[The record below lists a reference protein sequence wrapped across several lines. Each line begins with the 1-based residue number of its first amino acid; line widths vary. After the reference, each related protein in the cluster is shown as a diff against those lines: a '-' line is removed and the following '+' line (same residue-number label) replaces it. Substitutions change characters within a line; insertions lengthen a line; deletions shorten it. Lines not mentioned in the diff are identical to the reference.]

1 MIEVRP
7 FRPFHVDLLRAQG
20 VQHAQLAEVSLVP
33 ATYASIGP
41 PSGPAVTAFAGTRV
55 LLCGGIQRLLPGS
68 GVCWALM
75 AEDTSAH
82 MRWLHYAVKRFLELE
97 RWRRLEA
104 TVEDGFEAGCRW
116 VRLLGFTDEG
126 AMPGYGVNGETHR
139 RYARVRL

>member
-20 VQHAQLAEVSLVP
+20 VQDAQASEVSLVP
-33 ATYASIGP
+33 ASYASITP
-41 PSGPAVTAFAGTRV
+41 PVGPAVTAFAGDRV
-55 LLCGGIQRLLPGS
+55 LICGGIQRLLPGN

-75 AEDTSAH
+75 SADAGRH
-82 MRWLHYAVKRFLELE
+82 MHWLHYAVKRFLELE

-104 TVEDGFEAGCRW
+104 TVEERFEAGCRW

-126 AMPGYGVNGETHR
+126 AMPGYGLMGETHR